1 MIRFL
6 LDTSAYS
13 AFMRRDPDVVQLFE
27 SAESLYLNPVVLA
40 EVRAGFLLGTRREK
54 NERAL
59 REFLQSSR
67 VTVLPIDDET
77 ADRWAIIAVSLRK
90 AGTPISSND
99 IWIAASAMQHGL
111 PILTSDA
118 DFQKVPQVM
127 VRHFSPA

>member
-27 SAESLYLNPVVLA
+27 SAENLYLNPVVLA

-111 PILTSDA
+111 PILTSDT
-118 DFQKVPQVM
+118 DFQKIPQVM

>member
-13 AFMRRDPDVVQLFE
+13 AFMRRYPDVIQLFE

-77 ADRWAIIAVSLRK
+77 ADRWAVIAVSLRK

-99 IWIAASAMQHGL
+99 IWIAASAMQYGL
-111 PILTSDA
+111 PILTSDS

-127 VRHFSPA
+127 VRHFSPV